1 MRLAE
6 LVFVG
11 FGAVMLLILER
22 VVFSYLF
29 LISDMLVKDE
39 FLQTLNLSSVTTYS
53 TLSFC
58 LTLPNFFKKITI
70 WALLFPVYDGRHSF
84 VLADSR
90 RVGDIPCMRIFS
102 FEMLD
107 SAYFLWWHDRF
118 IWSSIKVISI
128 CDVTNLL
135 LLHYVSLILF
145 LSSWHDL
152 VHRVLFLDRLLVVR
166 KTLAFQRAICHAGW

>member
-70 WALLFPVYDGRHSF
+70 
-84 VLADSR
+84 
-90 RVGDIPCMRIFS
+90 
-102 FEMLD
+102 
-107 SAYFLWWHDRF
+107 
-118 IWSSIKVISI
+118 
-128 CDVTNLL
+128 
-135 LLHYVSLILF
+135 
-145 LSSWHDL
+145 
-152 VHRVLFLDRLLVVR
+152 
-166 KTLAFQRAICHAGW
+166 